1 MSTTLDSGIGGDEGV
16 GNNNKNNT
24 QVQTLT
30 DDAKSMTVR
39 DIINSNKSI
48 THEQLDD
55 TLKVV
60 QSEMIEAGKKLEL
73 LLDEGSDDTKKAAN
87 NKTSINKWCKTTTG
101 KYTEW
106 SYLINCEIKCMKEMV
121 AEMADGEEKKNLVK
135 LLAQQNELHENVTKY
150 IMELLKRAEV

>member
-60 QSEMIEAGKKLEL
+60 QSEMIEAGKKLES
-73 LLDEGSDDTKKAAN
+73 LLDEGSDDTKKAN
-87 NKTSINKWCKTTTG
+87 NKTSINGLCKTTTG
-101 KYTEW
+101 KYTQW
-106 SYLINCEIKCMKEMV
+106 SYLINCEIKCMGGMV

-150 IMELLKRAEV
+150 IMELLKRAKV